1 MKKSKAL
8 WRTAWL
14 LAMIGVAVAGWRYV
28 SPSQTAV
35 AQPLKP
41 GAASDERGGPPA
53 RGGAA
58 GWPPPAGAPQH
69 RGGPRGGGGRL
80 VAPAPAGPAERRL
93 DLVALRKSLEG
104 RDDAQAQVQRIVAFA
119 RFRDRIAA
127 YGEGRNSM
135 PAEERARLAREIL
148 AELPEHVARNEIVPV
163 QAEALSAALL
173 ADATSDSRTR
183 DAAIQ
188 SMRQQWDAYAG
199 RTVGPSPASD
209 PRYLAYA
216 RQSRDIVAQVQA
228 SVPDPDQ
235 QQAVIAQRLQALRV
249 QLFDQASRSDTR

>member
-8 WRTAWL
+8 WRTALL
-14 LAMIGVAVAGWRYV
+14 LAMIGAAVAGWRYV

-35 AQPLKP
+35 AHPVR
-41 GAASDERGGPPA
+41 SDATPNERGEPPVD
-53 RGGAA
+53 AA
-58 GWPPPAGAPQH
+58 DETRAD
-69 RGGPRGGGGRL
+69 
-80 VAPAPAGPAERRL
+80 AGPSERKL
-93 DLVALRKSLEG
+93 DLVALRKSLAG
-104 RDDAQAQVQRIVAFA
+104 SDDAQAQLQRIVAFA

-135 PAEERARLAREIL
+135 PAAERARLARQIL

-173 ADATSDSRTR
+173 ADATADPETR
-183 DAAIQ
+183 GAAIQ
-188 SMRQQWDAYAG
+188 SMRQQWDAYA
-199 RTVGPSPASD
+199 RQTVGPSPARD

-216 RQSRDIVAQVQA
+216 QQSRDIVRQVQA

-249 QLFDQASRSDTR
+249 QLFDQTSRSDTR

>member
-35 AQPLKP
+35 AQSLKP
-41 GAASDERGGPPA
+41 GAASDERG
-53 RGGAA
+53 
-58 GWPPPAGAPQH
+58 
-69 RGGPRGGGGRL
+69 
-80 VAPAPAGPAERRL
+80 GPAERRL

>member
-35 AQPLKP
+35 AQSLKP

-53 RGGAA
+53 RA
-58 GWPPPAGAPQH
+58 
-69 RGGPRGGGGRL
+69 RTDD
-80 VAPAPAGPAERRL
+80 APAPAGPAERRL
-93 DLVALRKSLEG
+93 DLVALRKG

>member
-35 AQPLKP
+35 AQSLKP
-41 GAASDERGGPPA
+41 GAASD
-53 RGGAA
+53 
-58 GWPPPAGAPQH
+58 
-69 RGGPRGGGGRL
+69 
-80 VAPAPAGPAERRL
+80 
-93 DLVALRKSLEG
+93 DEG

>member
-35 AQPLKP
+35 AQSLKP

-53 RGGAA
+53 RA
-58 GWPPPAGAPQH
+58 
-69 RGGPRGGGGRL
+69 RTDD
-80 VAPAPAGPAERRL
+80 APAPAGPAERRL

-249 QLFDQASRSDTR
+249 QLF

>member
-53 RGGAA
+53 RA
-58 GWPPPAGAPQH
+58 
-69 RGGPRGGGGRL
+69 RTDD
-80 VAPAPAGPAERRL
+80 APAPAGPAERRL

-209 PRYLAYA
+209 SRYLAYA
-216 RQSRDIVAQVQA
+216 RQSRDIVAQVRA

>member
-53 RGGAA
+53 RA
-58 GWPPPAGAPQH
+58 
-69 RGGPRGGGGRL
+69 RTDD
-80 VAPAPAGPAERRL
+80 APAQAGPAERRL

-249 QLFDQASRSDTR
+249 QLF